1 VVNQLERSCE
11 VDLISTIA
19 LTIEHPHY
27 RAYLDPAFARRNV
40 IAVYEDERCV
50 ARLKRPLDSRYNVV
64 AIAVDKAQLDATRG
78 SDLACAFE
86 VSYVEASVLSGR
98 DAEGCKVDPRALDH
112 GERLGVAG

>member
-1 VVNQLERSCE
+1 VVNQLERSRE
-11 VDLISTIA
+11 VDLVISTIA

-64 AIAVDKAQLDATRG
+64 AIAVDEAQLDGTRG
-78 SDLACAFE
+78 WDLACAFE
-86 VSYVEASVLSGR
+86 VS
-98 DAEGCKVDPRALDH
+98 
-112 GERLGVAG
+112 